1 MKSNGMRL
9 IMLGAPGAGK
19 GTQANKLSER
29 FTIPKIST
37 GDILRDAIKN
47 GTSLGLKAKSF
58 MDAGQLVPDD
68 VVIGIVEEKLNSQ
81 ECASG
86 WILDGFP
93 RTLQQAQTLDSM
105 LKRINTG
112 INYVLNL
119 DMDDEEIIKR
129 LSGRRSCENCQSI
142 FNIYFSIP
150 VKDGV
155 CDNCGGKLIQRN
167 DDKEETVRERFRVY
181 KEKTEPLI
189 HYYSQQELLKKIDA
203 SEDIEV
209 VFSKICSGIQ

>member
-1 MKSNGMRL
+1 MRL

-29 FTIPKIST
+29 FSIPKIST

-68 VVIGIVEEKLNSQ
+68 VVIGIVEERLNSKD
-81 ECASG
+81 CVSG

-93 RTLQQAQTLDSM
+93 RTLQQAHTLDSM
-105 LKRINTG
+105 LKRINAG
-112 INYVLNL
+112 IDHVLNL

-129 LSGRRSCENCQSI
+129 LSGRRSCENCQNT
-142 FNIYFSIP
+142 FNIYFSLP

-181 KEKTEPLI
+181 KEKTEPLVN
-189 HYYSQQELLKKIDA
+189 YYSQQGLLKKIDA
-203 SEDIEV
+203 GEDIEI